1 MYSKTANVR
10 RTNELRVREN
20 ERNQE
25 AIMRLLDE
33 LSSLADGDL
42 TVQAT
47 VTEDITGAIADS
59 INYAIEALRE
69 LVTTI
74 NDSAIQLDG
83 AAKQTQGAAAH
94 MAKASSAQSRQISSA
109 SESMADMAASIEE
122 VSGNSERCSDVARHS
137 VDVAHKGGDAVR
149 RTIDGMNAIRETIQE
164 TSKRIKRLGESSQ
177 EIGNIVELINDIA
190 EQTNILAL
198 NASIQA
204 SMAGEAGRGFAVVAD
219 EVQRLAER
227 AANATKQIEVLVRTI
242 QTDTNEAVVSM
253 ERSTTDVV
261 GGALLAENAGAAL
274 EEIEQVS
281 NQIAS
286 LVQNIS
292 ASARQ
297 QAAVS
302 GNISKNMQVV
312 REISSQTA
320 EGSTATST
328 SIAKLA
334 ALSAQLRK
342 SVAGFRLPDYAGGTT
357 AVSTGSQPARL
368 PAREGIRGE
377 GARGEGAFESGQH
390 GESTQGERHR
400 SLGFRRFRY
409 DRYQL
414 SNPAHRRQG
423 TGDDLERC
431 AGLARGVR
439 GAAGPA
445 RACSRSARDLLHSA
459 HGVLRLVEVYG
470 AALLAEEMEHVT
482 RYLLTSGSDQ
492 KRQIDGLDALMR
504 AMVQLPAYLER
515 VLSGGR
521 DLALVLLPLLNDL
534 RSVRGSPLLSE
545 GTLLLLNL
553 KSDQSAQPQ
562 AQGPGD
568 QSITVAQWARRL
580 RPRFQIGLLGY
591 IRGDRTV
598 QNLEILAKVCE
609 KLEQVA
615 TTQPVFQLWWV
626 TGAILEA
633 LRANGLEGSAT
644 LKRLLGQ
651 ADRQIKTLYELGE
664 ARYCED
670 PPIDLLNN
678 LLYYVARASTSGG
691 RISAVRASFK
701 LAELLPVDDSI
712 EQERESLS
720 APSVKLMRTVAA
732 AIKEDLSKVK
742 DVLDIFVRRGGG
754 QSEELAPQLE
764 LLKKI
769 SDTLGVLGLGE
780 LRQRVQ
786 DEIAAVVGDRRRRQ
800 GTDRGIAG
808 QGRRSA
814 AVGRRQPRRSAGAAD
829 FAAGRA
835 GLRRRICPPIRI
847 WNSGR

>member
-1 MYSKTANVR
+1 MTTKRNDTPAPNINLLPILAGLLLLCLLAVAILTAMGRSAAPVAAPAEQLSLVVQRIPFEAQNALRGEASAFDALEKSTARLKALRAAAPNIGDPASWGKLNDGVNAVAQARPAVEAIQAANQEVRELAPKLLSELGDLGSSVGVQKLEGMSRFLERFELAVQRIQQELNGLGAGVSDAAPSAQRLADSLEFLNQVIRALSGEESGIPIQRVTGADPEQRLKTVVQRNQQYSASVRKAIGVADALSKAQAAARTLPSLANTLATQLAGTSPRDEGGGFKGLILALLVVTVLLLGALAWTYLQTADQR
-10 RTNELRVREN
+10 RNNELRVREN

-74 NDSAIQLDG
+74 NDSAIQLDS

-274 EEIEQVS
+274 GEIEQVS

-297 QAAVS
+297 QAAAS

-342 SVAGFRLPDYAGGTT
+342 SVAGFRLPDYSGGPK
-357 AVSTGSQPARL
+357 AA
-368 PAREGIRGE
+368 
-377 GARGEGAFESGQH
+377 SG
-390 GESTQGERHR
+390 
-400 SLGFRRFRY
+400 
-409 DRYQL
+409 
-414 SNPAHRRQG
+414 PAH
-423 TGDDLERC
+423 
-431 AGLARGVR
+431 A
-439 GAAGPA
+439 
-445 RACSRSARDLLHSA
+445 
-459 HGVLRLVEVYG
+459 
-470 AALLAEEMEHVT
+470 
-482 RYLLTSGSDQ
+482 
-492 KRQIDGLDALMR
+492 
-504 AMVQLPAYLER
+504 
-515 VLSGGR
+515 
-521 DLALVLLPLLNDL
+521 
-534 RSVRGSPLLSE
+534 SPPSP
-545 GTLLLLNL
+545 
-553 KSDQSAQPQ
+553 SP
-562 AQGPGD
+562 
-568 QSITVAQWARRL
+568 
-580 RPRFQIGLLGY
+580 
-591 IRGDRTV
+591 
-598 QNLEILAKVCE
+598 
-609 KLEQVA
+609 KL
-615 TTQPVFQLWWV
+615 
-626 TGAILEA
+626 
-633 LRANGLEGSAT
+633 
-644 LKRLLGQ
+644 
-651 ADRQIKTLYELGE
+651 
-664 ARYCED
+664 
-670 PPIDLLNN
+670 
-678 LLYYVARASTSGG
+678 
-691 RISAVRASFK
+691 SAVPDAAPPAAPGKMRKAS
-701 LAELLPVDDSI
+701 
-712 EQERESLS
+712 
-720 APSVKLMRTVAA
+720 
-732 AIKEDLSKVK
+732 
-742 DVLDIFVRRGGG
+742 
-754 QSEELAPQLE
+754 
-764 LLKKI
+764 
-769 SDTLGVLGLGE
+769 
-780 LRQRVQ
+780 
-786 DEIAAVVGDRRRRQ
+786 
-800 GTDRGIAG
+800 GI
-808 QGRRSA
+808 
-814 AVGRRQPRRSAGAAD
+814 GA
-829 FAAGRA
+829 
-835 GLRRRICPPIRI
+835 
-847 WNSGR
+847 

>member
-1 MYSKTANVR
+1 MTTRQSKSSKINPLPVLLALVVACLGGAAVLTALTRSSAPPAAPADQLGLVIERVPVEAQNALRGEASAFDALARSIARLKSLAASGAVADSQVKRDPAWDKFGSAASTVADARAAVEIIQAANQETRELAPKLLSELGDLASAVGVQKLEGMSRYLERFEIAVQRIQQELNGMASDVSDAGPTAQRLADSLEFLNQVMRGLSGEESGLALSRVTGADAEQRLKTVVQRNQQFAGSVRKAIGAAEALSKAQTAARSLTALSSSLTAQLGAATPAPVEAGPGYKPWILALLGIAALLLGALTWLIRKSVNAR
-10 RTNELRVREN
+10 RTTELRVREN

-74 NDSAIQLDG
+74 NDSAIQLDS

-137 VDVAHKGGDAVR
+137 VDIAHKGGDAVR

-281 NQIAS
+281 NQIAN

-297 QAAVS
+297 QAVAA

-312 REISSQTA
+312 REISTQTA

-342 SVAGFRLPDYAGGTT
+342 SVAGFRLPDYGGGTT
-357 AVSTGSQPARL
+357 TAVNASP
-368 PAREGIRGE
+368 P
-377 GARGEGAFESGQH
+377 
-390 GESTQGERHR
+390 
-400 SLGFRRFRY
+400 
-409 DRYQL
+409 
-414 SNPAHRRQG
+414 
-423 TGDDLERC
+423 
-431 AGLARGVR
+431 AGLAPLKEPVSV
-439 GAAGPA
+439 ANAGK
-445 RACSRSARDLLHSA
+445 
-459 HGVLRLVEVYG
+459 LRK
-470 AALLAEEMEHVT
+470 A
-482 RYLLTSGSDQ
+482 SG
-492 KRQIDGLDALMR
+492 
-504 AMVQLPAYLER
+504 
-515 VLSGGR
+515 
-521 DLALVLLPLLNDL
+521 
-534 RSVRGSPLLSE
+534 
-545 GTLLLLNL
+545 
-553 KSDQSAQPQ
+553 
-562 AQGPGD
+562 
-568 QSITVAQWARRL
+568 
-580 RPRFQIGLLGY
+580 
-591 IRGDRTV
+591 
-598 QNLEILAKVCE
+598 
-609 KLEQVA
+609 
-615 TTQPVFQLWWV
+615 
-626 TGAILEA
+626 
-633 LRANGLEGSAT
+633 
-644 LKRLLGQ
+644 
-651 ADRQIKTLYELGE
+651 
-664 ARYCED
+664 
-670 PPIDLLNN
+670 
-678 LLYYVARASTSGG
+678 
-691 RISAVRASFK
+691 
-701 LAELLPVDDSI
+701 
-712 EQERESLS
+712 
-720 APSVKLMRTVAA
+720 
-732 AIKEDLSKVK
+732 
-742 DVLDIFVRRGGG
+742 
-754 QSEELAPQLE
+754 
-764 LLKKI
+764 
-769 SDTLGVLGLGE
+769 
-780 LRQRVQ
+780 
-786 DEIAAVVGDRRRRQ
+786 
-800 GTDRGIAG
+800 
-808 QGRRSA
+808 
-814 AVGRRQPRRSAGAAD
+814 AGA
-829 FAAGRA
+829 
-835 GLRRRICPPIRI
+835 
-847 WNSGR
+847 